1 MLEMGGSVF
10 EEFQKEVVEKAK
22 QEGKKE
28 QLIETVGQMVRVK
41 FKDEDI
47 LKAINISQKELKEI
61 KRKLNQ

>member
-1 MLEMGGSVF
+1 MGGSVF

>member
-1 MLEMGGSVF
+1 MGGAVF

-22 QEGKKE
+22 QEGKRE
-28 QLIETVGQMVRVK
+28 QMIETAEQMVRLK